1 MSQTATEERPSAL
14 DDFVR
19 MGGESAQVPMVVA
32 SAPSLDL
39 VHGAQLVAVYRDEER
54 VLQRLRV
61 LAAGMGDQYFYRF
74 PVKNKRTGKIEY
86 IEGPSVKLANDLCR
100 VYGNCEVDCRAQ
112 DYGDSWL
119 FHARFIDLETGYSLT
134 RPFQARKSSGKIGGA
149 DDDRRLDIAFQIG
162 ASKAIRNVVINAL
175 QSFADF
181 TFDEARQSLVDKIG
195 KDVEGWRKRTAERIA
210 KLVSLE
216 RVEAAIG
223 RKSGEWL
230 VPDIARI
237 IAMGKA
243 ISDGMAS
250 VDETF
255 PPLKPATEGS
265 KEQLDKFASSGS
277 PEARAPAPPQGSGGS
292 VGPDVSTPASGSADH
307 DPETGEVREPDERDM
322 IGSAFADELDAAV
335 LREECVSACLQI
347 ATNVQL
353 DADQRK
359 ERLSLVEGYWLDRLD
374 TPFVKMVMSTMTKV
388 AEGKMKPEKARQYLE
403 QLRP

>member
-1 MSQTATEERPSAL
+1 MSQTQTEERPSAL

-19 MGGESAQVPMVVA
+19 MQNDSAGQVPMVVA
-32 SAPSLDL
+32 NAPSLDL
-39 VHGAQLVAVYRDEER
+39 VHGAQKVAVLRDEER

-61 LAAGMGDQYFYRF
+61 LAAGMGEQYFYRF
-74 PVKNKRTGKIEY
+74 PVKNRKTGKTDY

-112 DYGDSWL
+112 DYGDSWQ

-134 RPFQARKSSGKIGGA
+134 RPFQARKSGGKIGGA
-149 DDDRRLDIAFQIG
+149 DDERRLDIAFQIG
-162 ASKAIRNVVINAL
+162 ASKAIRNVVVNAL

-195 KDVEGWRKRTAERIA
+195 KDVEGWRKRTAARIA
-210 KLVSLE
+210 SLVAIE
-216 RVEAAIG
+216 RVEASIG
-223 RKSGEWL
+223 RKVADWL

-255 PPLKPATEGS
+255 PPLKAAAPETP
-265 KEQLDKFASSGS
+265 KEQLDKFVQQDL
-277 PEARAPAPPQGSGGS
+277 PQPP
-292 VGPDVSTPASGSADH
+292 H
-307 DPETGEVREPDERDM
+307 DPETGELAGRGPAPRPVKEADEREM
-322 IGSAFADELDAAV
+322 AGTAFADDIDAAV

-347 ATNVQL
+347 ATSVQL
-353 DADQRK
+353 DPDQRK
-359 ERLSLVEGYWLDRLD
+359 ERLSLVEGHWLDRLE
-374 TPFVKMVMSTMTKV
+374 TPFVRQVMATMTKV